1 MSVESNLEI
10 YKIILGRRTF
20 KEIIRDK
27 NMIPA
32 NVEKTNEELF
42 TLLFSNILNKLTQDS
57 AWTSDQTKL
66 GLALFSNEGEDVNN
80 ILTIHSN
87 SNVLEGYIDGGF
99 YDRIRTIAQ
108 TNNVAERELL
118 GRDKMVADR
127 YYIYLHCPI
136 GSKVGLLFLEHKK
149 GLNIH
154 HAVQIFLE
162 EVLRT
167 QRYRI
172 KLERFVPQTII
183 NEYQDGGVVD
193 SFTFTDVM
201 AAPVID
207 GEGAEPVERNF
218 SVSIKI
224 SIPNGERPDYNALQN
239 VLTQLGQ
246 ATVNLGTGLKRLADF
261 NTQKGSLKKEER
273 KYSFEI
279 NDGLKIKPVIPIDDN
294 FQDEEHGILKRVEI
308 KGMCDE
314 VLEQI
319 RQEIFPVV

>member
-10 YKIILGRRTF
+10 YKIVLGRKTF
-20 KEIIRDK
+20 KDVIYEK
-27 NMIPA
+27 NDIPA
-32 NVEKTNEELF
+32 ETEKTNQEIFNILF
-42 TLLFSNILNKLTQDS
+42 ANILNKLTQNS
-57 AWTSDQTKL
+57 AWTSEKTKL
-66 GLALFSNEGEDVNN
+66 GLALFTNNGEEANT
-80 ILTIHSN
+80 ILASHSN
-87 SNVLEGYIDGGF
+87 SNIIEGYIDGGL
-99 YDRIRTIAQ
+99 YDKIRTIAQ
-108 TNNVAERELL
+108 TSNVAERELL

-162 EVLRT
+162 EILKT
-167 QRYRI
+167 KRYRI

-183 NEYQDGGVVD
+183 NEYQNGGVID
-193 SFTFTDVM
+193 SFTFTDVL

-207 GEGAEPVERNF
+207 GEGAEPAERNF
-218 SVSIKI
+218 NVSIKI
-224 SIPNGERPDYNALQN
+224 SIPDGERPDYNALQN

-246 ATVNLGTGLKRLADF
+246 ATVNLGTGIKRLADF

-273 KYSFEI
+273 KYLFEI
-279 NDGLKIKPVIPIDDN
+279 NNGLKIKPVIPIDDN
-294 FQDEEHGILKRVEI
+294 FQDEEHGKLKRVEI

-319 RQEIFPVV
+319 RQEIYPVV